1 MASLLPSRSFATG
14 VHRRPKMQEQTCTV
28 SKAACGLTFRRAALA
43 GGIQPAIREQRS
55 LASLSPRSI
64 PVSGPGSSS
73 VASSSGGVE
82 GQMTAELMN
91 SMRMKIC
98 EALETDTCTVTD
110 VYGDGRHV
118 SINVVSA
125 LFADKN
131 SMQRQRMVYKA
142 IWLELQEAVHAVD
155 SMTTKTPQEAAQ

>member
-1 MASLLPSRSFATG
+1 MATLLSSRTFLRAGNSRSHG
-14 VHRRPKMQEQTCTV
+14 HELNSP
-28 SKAACGLTFRRAALA
+28 AALVALGLAARRAAHPQA
-43 GGIQPAIREQRS
+43 ATCAQRS
-55 LASLSPRSI
+55 LGSVSPRSI
-64 PVSGPGSSS
+64 PISGPGSPS
-73 VASSSGGVE
+73 VGSSSGGIA
-82 GQMTAELMN
+82 GQVTSELMN
-91 SMRMKIC
+91 SMRAKIC

-118 SINVVSA
+118 SIDVVSK

-155 SMTTKTPQEAAQ
+155 SMTTQTPEEAAR

>member
-1 MASLLPSRSFATG
+1 MATLLTSRSCVVARHGRLQAQEHYCKMFQPALAMPIRRSALPSL
-14 VHRRPKMQEQTCTV
+14 E
-28 SKAACGLTFRRAALA
+28 AAS
-43 GGIQPAIREQRS
+43 REQRS
-55 LASLSPRSI
+55 LASVSTWSI
-64 PVSGPGSSS
+64 PVSGPGSPS
-73 VASSSGGVE
+73 VASSSGGVA
-82 GQMTAELMN
+82 GQVTAELMN
-91 SMRMKIC
+91 SMRGKIC

-118 SINVVSA
+118 SIEVVSK

-155 SMTTKTPQEAAQ
+155 SMTTRTPEEAGK